1 MSEQR
6 KLNIEKLKKQ
16 REYLM
21 NPQNIDLLKKREE
34 NVENHTN
41 SNEKNKTLSFKNGNI
56 KGFETPYNEYRKNGY
71 VDVLLLSIFT
81 FLFETLFLFI
91 SYVIFR

>member
-6 KLNIEKLKKQ
+6 KQNIEKLKKQ

-34 NVENHTN
+34 NGENHTN
-41 SNEKNKTLSFKNGNI
+41 EKSKTLSFTNGNI

-71 VDVLLLSIFT
+71 VDVVLLSILT

-91 SYVIFR
+91 SYFLFR

>member
-6 KLNIEKLKKQ
+6 KQNIEKLKKQ

-34 NVENHTN
+34 NGENHTN
-41 SNEKNKTLSFKNGNI
+41 EKSKTLSFTNGNI

-71 VDVLLLSIFT
+71 VDVLLLSVLT

-91 SYVIFR
+91 SYFLFR